1 MTRASRSVATPA
13 TDAAGRARAFR
24 LTVQPAADDSFGLVL
39 EESYGATGTTLTT
52 HVVTTTAGQ
61 TGRVI
66 DAVLAAVR
74 QSGHAPSV
82 LGPSVLGHKRQSPV
96 RLDEAAGVRL
106 ALVLLTTQPMTR
118 HDRVRALI
126 AGLNAM
132 SVEETYY
139 WYAKTLGP
147 SAARA
152 SKALRTLLT
161 DL

>member
-1 MTRASRSVATPA
+1 MRMSSPKCRS
-13 TDAAGRARAFR
+13 DAGIDIRRNTGRARAFR
-24 LTVQPAADDSFGLVL
+24 LTVQPAANDNFGLAL

-82 LGPSVLGHKRQSPV
+82 LGRQRHSPV

-106 ALVLLTTQPMTR
+106 ALVLLTSQPMTR

-132 SVEETYY
+132 SIEETYY

-152 SKALRTLLT
+152 RKALRTLLT